1 MGDVKRITSITV
13 AGLFVLCAAGCL
25 RTEPLRASTIQ
36 LGRALGTDNSIAAHA
51 TTFKPGEIVY
61 VSVLTETPGSGV
73 IVARWTFAGQPVT
86 EETKKVSYSG
96 AAATEFHFQSADGFK
111 PGAYKV
117 EILVD
122 GQPAG
127 ERDFRVTE
135 N

>member
-1 MGDVKRITSITV
+1 MRVVTRITNITALALV
-13 AGLFVLCAAGCL
+13 LLCATGCL
-25 RTEPLRASTIQ
+25 RAEPLRASTIQ

-51 TTFKPGEIVY
+51 TTFKPGDVVY
-61 VSVLTETPGSGV
+61 VSVLTEAPGSGS
-73 IVARWTFAGQPVT
+73 IVARWSFAGQPVT

-111 PGAYKV
+111 PGPYKV

-127 ERDFRVTE
+127 EREFRVDQ
-135 N
+135 